1 MYNQNEDKQVRI
13 LNRYCFDYF
22 LYLSF
27 LLTVLVLQPAIGSA
41 ENIPE
46 ALPTQSE
53 QAASLMAGLSDEQVR
68 QMLIVELQSDAMEEQ
83 YSSQQESMA
92 GPAGMFHRLLGK
104 FSGEH
109 DDNEEQFKKLWSG
122 IPKVIPDLHKVFLTL

>member
-1 MYNQNEDKQVRI
+1 MYNHNEDKQVRI

-41 ENIPE
+41 ENNPQ
-46 ALPTQSE
+46 ASPAQSG

-68 QMLIVELQSDAMEEQ
+68 QMLIAELQSDAMEDQ
-83 YSSQQESMA
+83 YSKQEEMA
-92 GPAGMFHRLLGK
+92 GPAGMFYRLLSK

-109 DDNEEQFKKLWSG
+109 DDNEEQVKKLWSG
-122 IPKVIPDLHKVFLTL
+122 IPNVIPDLHKAFLTL